1 MTNSLKRWSLILF
14 LLCAVAGLIAAS
26 RWQPAEA
33 SVKNATKRL
42 QTTPTFNKEV
52 VRIMQTSCQ
61 SCHHPGDIAPFSLMS
76 YKEARPWAAAIR
88 EAVLMKKMPPWK
100 PQAGCGEFLDERG
113 LTQDEIKTIVAWVDG
128 GAPEGAAADA
138 PAPIQFSDSWPQ
150 GEPDFVADM
159 NVDYTPPQGK
169 DTYRCFSVPAASL
182 RGDRFIQGL
191 DVRPGNRKIVHHVIA
206 YADPG
211 GKSVALDEKDPG
223 PGYSC
228 FGGPGFSISLS
239 PSDIL
244 AGKAIMLGGWAPGS
258 RGYFAP
264 ESTGI
269 KMAGAAADRVV
280 LQVHYH
286 PTGEPETDHTS
297 AGFYFAKKP
306 VSKSLLLLPLVNQT
320 FTIPA
325 GAKNHE
331 VTASFDVPSLLTGKL
346 VGVTPHM
353 HLLGKQIKVEM
364 TPPGGQPQCL
374 VNIPSWD
381 FNWQGSYL
389 YKNAIAA
396 TAGSRIKLTCIYDN
410 STDNPFQPNNPPK
423 PVRWGEE
430 TTDEMAL
437 AFLAFTLDA
446 FSITPSSPQLAEV
459 ALDAGGNLTASG
471 SGFQAGADIEI
482 NGRSLRDTTAGTLN
496 KLASAQMWKVYA
508 APGQTVDVTVLNPD
522 GIRTAALKFTRTGT
536 ARSLSG
542 VSAASFSAE
551 ALAPE
556 SIAATFG
563 TGLATTTVIADT
575 TPLPAELAGTNVRVN
590 GVAAPL
596 FFVAPGQVNFLVPA
610 GVSTGS
616 AMVEITSGDNT
627 VSRGTINLN
636 LIAPSLFTSNARGT
650 DAPAA
655 VVTKDGVNF
664 ASVGN
669 PDGTS
674 NPMDA
679 GDYLVLFGS
688 GYRKASLSS
697 VQVTIGGRPA
707 SVLYSGPQGGFAGLD
722 QINTQIPAGV
732 SGLVDVVVSIN
743 GRVANVVKVRIR

>member
-1 MTNSLKRWSLILF
+1 MTNSSKRWFLILF
-14 LLCAVAGLIAAS
+14 LLCTAAALVVTS

-33 SVKNATKRL
+33 SVKNVTKRA
-42 QTTPTFNKEV
+42 QATPTFNKEV

-88 EAVLMKKMPPWK
+88 EQVLMKKMPPWK
-100 PQAGCGEFLDERG
+100 PQAGCGDFLDERG
-113 LTQDEIKTIVAWVDG
+113 LTQDEINTIVAWVDG
-128 GAPEGAAADA
+128 GAAEGAAADA
-138 PAPIQFSDSWPQ
+138 PAPIQFPDTWPR

-169 DTYRCFSVPAASL
+169 DTYRCFSVPASSL

-228 FGGPGFSISLS
+228 FGGPGFSISLGTA
-239 PSDIL
+239 DIL

-264 ESTGI
+264 EGVGI

-286 PTGEPETDHTS
+286 PTGEAEADRTS

-306 VSKSLLLLPLVNQT
+306 VSKSLLLLPLVNQS

-381 FNWQGSYL
+381 FNWQGAYL
-389 YKNAIAA
+389 YKNSIAA
-396 TAGSRIKLTCIYDN
+396 TAGSRIKLTCVYDN
-410 STDNPFQPNNPPK
+410 STDNPYQPNNPPK

-446 FSITPSSPQLAEV
+446 FSIPPSSPQLAEV
-459 ALDAGGNLTASG
+459 TLDSSGNLTASG
-471 SGFQAGADIEI
+471 SGFQPGADIEI
-482 NGRSLRDTTAGTLN
+482 DGRSLRDTAGAAN
-496 KLASAQMWKVYA
+496 RLASAAMWKVYA
-508 APGQTVDVTVLNPD
+508 APGQAVDVTVLNPD
-522 GIRTAALKFTRTGT
+522 GVRTAALKFTRTGT
-536 ARSLSG
+536 ARSLSS

-556 SIAATFG
+556 SIAAAFG
-563 TGLATTTVIADT
+563 TGLATMTAVANT
-575 TPLPAELAGTNVRVN
+575 TPLPTDLAGTRFWVN
-590 GVAAPL
+590 GIAAPL
-596 FFVAPGQVNFLVPA
+596 FFVAPGQVNFLVPP

-616 AMVEITSGDNT
+616 AVVEITSGDNT
-627 VSRGTINLN
+627 ISRGTINLN
-636 LIAPSLFTSNARGT
+636 LIAPSLFTSNATGT
-650 DAPAA
+650 GAPAA
-655 VVTKDGVNF
+655 VVTKDGINF

-674 NPMDA
+674 NPLDA

-697 VQVTIGGRPA
+697 VQITIGGRPVPA
-707 SVLYSGPQGGFAGLD
+707 LYVGAQGSFAGLD
-722 QINTQIPAGV
+722 QINTQIPAGI

-743 GRVANVVKVRIR
+743 GRAANAVRLRIR

>member
-1 MTNSLKRWSLILF
+1 MTNSFKRWSLIPILLF
-14 LLCAVAGLIAAS
+14 VVATVVATS
-26 RWQPAEA
+26 RWHATEA
-33 SVKNATKRL
+33 SVKNAPKRP
-42 QTTPTFNKEV
+42 QSTPTFNKEV
-52 VRIMQTSCQ
+52 LRIMQTSCQ
-61 SCHHPGDIAPFSLMS
+61 SCHHPGDIAPFSLMT
-76 YKEARPWAAAIR
+76 YKDARPWAAAIR
-88 EAVLMKKMPPWK
+88 EQVLTKQMPPWK
-100 PQAGCGEFLDERG
+100 PQAGCGDFTEERA
-113 LTQDEIKTIVAWVDG
+113 LTQSEINTIVAWVDG

-138 PAPIQFSDSWPQ
+138 PAPLTFSDVWPQ

-169 DTYRCFSVPAASL
+169 DTYRCFSVPASSL
-182 RGDRFIQGL
+182 RGDRYIQGL

-211 GKSVALDEKDPG
+211 GKSVALDERDPG

-239 PSDIL
+239 TSEIL

-264 ESTGI
+264 EGVGI
-269 KMAGAAADRVV
+269 KMAGAATDRVV

-286 PTGEPETDHTS
+286 PTGEPETDHTNV
-297 AGFYFAKKP
+297 GFYFAKKP

-396 TAGSRIKLTCIYDN
+396 GAGSRIKLTCIYDN

-446 FSITPSSPQLAEV
+446 FSIAPSSPQLAEV
-459 ALDAGGNLTASG
+459 SLDPSGNLGVSG
-471 SGFQAGADIEI
+471 SGFQSGADIEI
-482 NGRSLRDTTAGTLN
+482 NGRSLRDTTAPASNRLS
-496 KLASAQMWKVYA
+496 SAQMWKVFA
-508 APGQTVDVTVLNPD
+508 APGQAVDVTVLNPD
-522 GIRTAALKFTRTGT
+522 GIRTAALKFTRPGA
-536 ARSLSG
+536 ARSAAA
-542 VSAASFSAE
+542 VSAASFSAD

-556 SIAATFG
+556 AIAAAFG
-563 TGLATTTVIADT
+563 TGLATATMVAAS
-575 TPLPAELAGTNVRVN
+575 TPLPTELAGTRVFVN

-596 FFVAPGQVNFLVPA
+596 FFVAPSQVNFLVPA

-616 AMVEITSGDNT
+616 AVVEITAGDNS
-627 VSRGTINLN
+627 VSRGTINLY
-636 LIAPSLFTSNARGT
+636 LIAPSLFTSNAKGT

-655 VVTKDGVNF
+655 VVTKDGINF

-674 NPMDA
+674 NPLDA

-688 GYRKASLSS
+688 GFRKASLNA
-697 VQVTIGGRPA
+697 VQITIGGRPA
-707 SVLYSGPQGGFAGLD
+707 PARFAGPQGGLAGLD
-722 QINTQIPAGV
+722 QINTQIPPGV

-743 GRVANVVKVRIR
+743 GRAANLVKVRIR